1 MMKKS
6 TPVQYLI
13 RGLIYCAG
21 LLILAFGVTFAVN
34 SNLGVSPVTSVP
46 YVISLLAN
54 ISLGTC
60 TTLVYCF
67 YILLQIPLQGGK
79 FHPALV
85 LEIVFSTVFGWF
97 VDGVKMILGDFCL
110 PTYFGQL
117 GMLVISIVLI
127 ALGLVLYIDVKLV
140 PMPAEGLVT
149 CMADKF
155 RKPMST
161 VKTLFDC
168 GSVVVSS
175 SLGLLFLGKLMGV
188 REGTVI
194 TALLVGKLVGVFSK
208 RLAPMLNRVCFGE

>member
-6 TPVQYLI
+6 TPAQYLI
-13 RGLIYCAG
+13 RGLVYLAG

-46 YVISLLAN
+46 YVISLLLN
-54 ISLGTC
+54 VSLGTC
-60 TTLVYCF
+60 TTVVYCI

-79 FHPALV
+79 FQPALV
-85 LEIVFSTVFGWF
+85 LEIVFSTIFGWF
-97 VDGVKMILGDFCL
+97 VDGVKLILGDFCL
-110 PTYFGQL
+110 PGYVGQI
-117 GMLVISIVLI
+117 GMLAISIVLI
-127 ALGLVLYIDVKLV
+127 ALGLFLYINVKLV

-149 CMADKF
+149 CIADKLG
-155 RKPMST
+155 KPMST
-161 VKTLFDC
+161 IKTLFDC

-175 SLGLLFLGKLMGV
+175 TLGLIFLGRLMGV

-208 RLAPMLNRVCFGE
+208 RLSPILDRICFGE

>member
-13 RGLIYCAG
+13 RGLIYCVG

-97 VDGVKMILGDFCL
+97 VDGVKLILGDFCL

-117 GMLVISIVLI
+117 GMLAISIVLI
-127 ALGLVLYIDVKLV
+127 ALGLVLYIDVKIA
-140 PMPAEGLVT
+140 PMPPEGLVT
-149 CMADKF
+149 CIADKLG
-155 RKPMST
+155 KPFPKI
-161 VKTLFDC
+161 KTLFDC
-168 GSVVVSS
+168 ASV
-175 SLGLLFLGKLMGV
+175 LAGLTLCFLFLGKVVGI
-188 REGTVI
+188 REGTII
-194 TALLVGKLVGVFSK
+194 TALLVGKLTGFFRK
-208 RLAPMLNRVCFGE
+208 LLTPFIRKVCFED